1 MIYDLEEIK
10 IKVYNKFMASNNLE
24 KLERFNHTIRV
35 MEIAEKIIKKNNLKI
50 DLNKAK
56 TAALIHDYA
65 KFYSNDELL
74 TYAIAKKINLKDL
87 NNNDKVLHALIGPSI
102 IKDELKIF
110 DEEILNAVKYH
121 TTGNAN
127 LNPLSMLIYV
137 ADFVEEGREFPEAKK
152 IREIAMLDYIQAGA
166 QISEYTINLLKNKTI
181 HPNTIK
187 MYEYYKNKL

>member
-1 MIYDLEEIK
+1 MVYNLEEIK
-10 IKVYNKFMASNNLE
+10 TKVYNKFMSSDNDE

-35 MEIAEKIIKKNNLKI
+35 MEIAEKIIINNNLKI

-65 KFYSNDELL
+65 KFYSSDELL
-74 TYAIAKKINLKDL
+74 TYAIEKKLNLKDL

-127 LNPLSMLIYV
+127 LNPLAMLIYV
-137 ADFVEEGREFPEAKK
+137 ADFVEEGREFPEVKK

-166 QISEYTINLLKNKTI
+166 QISEYTIKLLKNKTI

-187 MYEYYKNKL
+187 MYDYYKNKL

>member
-1 MIYDLEEIK
+1 
-10 IKVYNKFMASNNLE
+10 
-24 KLERFNHTIRV
+24 
-35 MEIAEKIIKKNNLKI
+35 
-50 DLNKAK
+50 
-56 TAALIHDYA
+56 
-65 KFYSNDELL
+65 
-74 TYAIAKKINLKDL
+74 NLKDL